1 MFKTNFSGRNKFG
14 GYASP
19 WLLVWGKSWW
29 SKFYQR
35 NCQKRWTM
43 YPHCQL
49 CWSKSFELT
58 NFFVAMRRMG
68 SEHQSLLFW
77 YVCSLALTGK
87 SSRKT
92 LRAPAWN

>member
-49 CWSKSFELT
+49 CWSKSFEL
-58 NFFVAMRRMG
+58 
-68 SEHQSLLFW
+68 
-77 YVCSLALTGK
+77 
-87 SSRKT
+87 
-92 LRAPAWN
+92 